1 MQENQAA
8 QQRSLSRRFLE
19 LTLRFWRESQALV
32 SMEQVRYGYTEVGY
46 SLSLQSGA
54 AA

>member
-1 MQENQAA
+1 MQNNQAS
-8 QQRSLSRRFLE
+8 QQDSLSRRFLE
-19 LTLRFWRESQALV
+19 PTLRFWRESQALV
-32 SMEQVRYGYTEVGY
+32 SMGQVGYGYKEVGY